1 MHLDGAPVVLTRK
14 EFALLSLLVAN
25 AGRVVTQPQLLRDV
39 WGPTHTE
46 DTHYLRV
53 LVGKLRAKLG
63 DSALAPKY
71 LATEP
76 GVGLRF
82 LG

>member
-1 MHLDGAPVVLTRK
+1 MI
-14 EFALLSLLVAN
+14 
-25 AGRVVTQPQLLRDV
+25 TQPQLLREV

-53 LVGKLRAKLG
+53 LVGKLRVKLG
-63 DSALAPKY
+63 DSALHPRY
-71 LATEP
+71 IATEP

-82 LG
+82 VG